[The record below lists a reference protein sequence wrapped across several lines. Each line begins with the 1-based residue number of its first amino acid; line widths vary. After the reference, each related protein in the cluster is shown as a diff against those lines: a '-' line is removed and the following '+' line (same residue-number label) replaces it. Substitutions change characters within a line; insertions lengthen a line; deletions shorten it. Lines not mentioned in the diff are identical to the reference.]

1 MSLLSRANRVDTAAW
16 SLCIPSP
23 QTLSNII
30 TLVLSHKV
38 TLVQDVQDEELSEL
52 VLLKISMVFGVHG
65 LLPQALLKPGVRV
78 DVCGPTGA
86 GT

>member
-1 MSLLSRANRVDTAAW
+1 MSLLSRAKRVSTAAW

-23 QTLSNII
+23 QTLSHII

-52 VLLKISMVFGVHG
+52 VLLKTSMVFGVHG
-65 LLPQALLKPGVRV
+65 LLP
-78 DVCGPTGA
+78 
-86 GT
+86 